1 MELIR
6 NLLKLRPQQQHGCV
20 VTVGKFDGVHLGH
33 QALLAAAR
41 EQAQRAGLPTTV
53 LSFDPSPRDFF
64 CPDQALPRVSTL
76 RDKLAALGRY
86 GVDRLILARFD
97 ESIASIPPQ
106 EFIEEILV
114 KRIGARAVI
123 VGDDTRFGRKRAGD
137 IHLIQS
143 MAPMLGYVAAAV
155 GTVYVDGERCSSS
168 AVREALSVGDFV
180 RTERFLGRPY
190 VISGPVRRGLQL
202 GRKLDMPTANIPVQ
216 KRLALPLG
224 VYAVIGRSQ
233 GQSWKG
239 VASLGVRPTL
249 GLTQCLLET
258 HLFGTPG
265 DLYGRLLEVE
275 FRAFLRPE
283 LKFDSIDA
291 LKHQMHE
298 DAAEAQRRL
307 GV

>member
-6 NLLKLRPQQQHGCV
+6 NLLTLRAQRGCA

-33 QALLAAAR
+33 QALLTTLR
-41 EQAQRAGLPTTV
+41 DQAQRLGLPTTV

-64 CPDQALPRVSTL
+64 CPNEAPPRVSTL
-76 RDKLAALGRY
+76 RDKLAALSHY

-97 ESIASIPPQ
+97 AAVASIPPQ

-114 KRIGARAVI
+114 QRIGARAVI

-143 MAPMLGYVAAAV
+143 MASQMGYVAAAV
-155 GTVYVDGERCSSS
+155 GTVCIDGERCSSS
-168 AVREALSVGDFV
+168 AVREALSSGDFA
-180 RTERFLGRPY
+180 RTERLLGRPY
-190 VISGPVRRGLQL
+190 VITGRVRRGLQL
-202 GRKLDMPTANIPVQ
+202 GAKLDMPTANIPIQ

-224 VYAVIGRSQ
+224 VYAVIGRCE
-233 GQSWKG
+233 GRNWNG

-275 FRAFLRPE
+275 FRSYLRPE
-283 LKFDSIDA
+283 LKFESIDA
-291 LKHQMHE
+291 LKQKMHE

-307 GV
+307 DA

>member
-6 NLLKLRPQQQHGCV
+6 NLLKLRPQPPRGYA

-33 QALLAAAR
+33 QALLAAMR
-41 EQAQRAGLPTTV
+41 DQAGRLGLPTTV

-64 CPDQALPRVSTL
+64 CPNEALPRVSTL
-76 RDKLAALGRY
+76 RDKLAALSRY

-97 ESIASIPPQ
+97 ESIACIPPQ

-143 MAPMLGYVAAAV
+143 MASQMGYVAAAV
-155 GTVYVDGERCSSS
+155 GTVCIDGERCSSS
-168 AVREALSVGDFV
+168 AVREALSAGDFK
-180 RTERFLGRPY
+180 RAERLLGRPY

-224 VYAVIGRSQ
+224 VYAVIGRCE
-233 GQSWKG
+233 GKTWNG

-249 GLTQCLLET
+249 GLTRCLLET

-275 FRAFLRPE
+275 FRSYLRPE
-283 LKFDSIDA
+283 LKFDSIGT
-291 LKHQMHE
+291 LKQQMHE

-307 GV
+307 GA